1 MKVFSLINVCLILA
15 FFCSGQENGKIR
27 FEGEFGTYLQG
38 QIVYYQ
44 QKMDEGSEEAP
55 LYDIKLFDWN
65 FHTTKNI
72 ASKIRYPKIILF
84 NREEL
89 MYITDHNIILS
100 TSGKGKTIYT
110 TNGNLIDLGYDKIQH
125 LLSWIE
131 ANQELT
137 LAKVGIMDIKTKKIL
152 YEDVIPLNQME
163 LEGLDV
169 VSHWVNNSFIFSLQ
183 GKLFQISMNKIQ
195 KLFHISERL
204 YTYAIYKN
212 NLILYE
218 FISDDMTQ
226 GYLYN
231 TETKTKQK
239 NVEIQKAQEIIGNCV
254 HNWLY
259 TSQQD
264 SIYLPMY
271 EICKKSFV
279 YNKTWIPQEK
289 GILFSNKEVV
299 ISLDASTPSHFLI
312 ESQ

>member
-1 MKVFSLINVCLILA
+1 LILA
-15 FFCSGQENGKIR
+15 FFCSGQKNAKIR
-27 FEGEFGTYLQG
+27 LEGEFGTYLQG

-55 LYDIKLFDWN
+55 LYDLKLFDLN
-65 FHTTKNI
+65 FHTNKNI
-72 ASKIRYPKIILF
+72 ASKIRYPKTILF
-84 NREEL
+84 NRDEL
-89 MYITDHNIILS
+89 MYMTDHSIILS
-100 TSGKGKTIYT
+100 ISGEGKSIYT

-125 LLSWIE
+125 LLSLIE
-131 ANQELT
+131 VNQELT
-137 LAKVGIMDIKTKKIL
+137 LAKIGIMDFKTKKIL

-163 LEGLDV
+163 LEGLNV
-169 VSHWVNNSFIFSLQ
+169 VSHWVNNSLVFSLQ
-183 GKLFQISMNKIQ
+183 GKLFQISMNKIP
-195 KLFHISERL
+195 KLFHVSEKL

-218 FISDDMTQ
+218 FISDEMTQ

-231 TETKTKQK
+231 IETKTKQK
-239 NVEIQKAQEIIGNCV
+239 NAEIQKIQEIIGNCV
-254 HNWLY
+254 HNRLY

-271 EICKKSFV
+271 EICKKSFA

-289 GILFSNKEVV
+289 GILFSNKEIV
-299 ISLDASTPSHFLI
+299 ISLDATTPSRFLI